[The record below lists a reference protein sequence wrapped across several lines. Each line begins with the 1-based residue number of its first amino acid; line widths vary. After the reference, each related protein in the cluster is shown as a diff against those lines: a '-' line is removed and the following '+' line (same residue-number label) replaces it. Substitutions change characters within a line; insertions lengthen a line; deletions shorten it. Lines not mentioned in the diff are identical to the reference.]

1 MIFFQLKHRFN
12 LKESVPEEI
21 GQLVKLE
28 SLNLS
33 DNLIS
38 NVPNSVTQLKSL
50 KQLNLSKNKLNKIP
64 PGVCQINQLDH
75 VDISN
80 NLIEVIADAVETL
93 NCIELNLNENRIKII
108 SDKLAKCPRLKVV
121 RLEQNVLEGRA
132 IPKSLL
138 ADSKVSSLH
147 LDGNLFTPKQFE
159 ALEGYD
165 KVFTSFLFD
174 LF

>member
-1 MIFFQLKHRFN
+1 MI
-12 LKESVPEEI
+12 ESVPDEI
-21 GQLVKLE
+21 GQLAKLE

-33 DNLIS
+33 DNLLTT
-38 NVPNSVTQLKSL
+38 VPNSVSQLKCL

-64 PGVCQINQLDH
+64 SGVCQISQLDH
-75 VDISN
+75 LDISV
-80 NLIEVIADAVETL
+80 NLIEVIADTIETL
-93 NCIELNLNENRIKII
+93 NCIELNLNENQIKII

-121 RLEQNVLEGRA
+121 RLEQNILEAKA

-165 KVFTSFLFD
+165 KVFFQF
-174 LF
+174 